1 MDEKQLPP
9 DERESFE
16 TWNQFHEGRMWE
28 QARAAE
34 QLRAPGAATARLHVI
49 DEAASRLPAVSA
61 LEALAANA
69 RLVDLLT
76 SRRWYVMQ
84 AARED
89 GAEWAEVG
97 AALGVSKQ
105 AAWEFYKRKIEE
117 QETHATDYHDAEAAR
132 GAL

>member
-16 TWNQFHEGRMWE
+16 TWTQFHERRMWE
-28 QARAAE
+28 RAAE
-34 QLRAPGAATARLHVI
+34 KLRAQGADAERLRAVDDAAARV
-49 DEAASRLPAVSA
+49 PAVSA
-61 LEALAANA
+61 LEALSANA

-84 AARED
+84 DARDD

-105 AAWEFYKRKIEE
+105 AAWEFYKRKIEA
-117 QETHATDYHDAEAAR
+117 QETHAADYHDAEAAR
-132 GAL
+132 AAL

>member
-28 QARAAE
+28 QARK
-34 QLRAPGAATARLHVI
+34 QLRAQGDDPEQLLGLVANAAAR
-49 DEAASRLPAVSA
+49 APAVSA

-76 SRRWYVMQ
+76 ARRWYVMQ

-105 AAWEFYKRKIEE
+105 AAWEFYKRKIEA
-117 QETHATDYHDAEAAR
+117 QETHAADYHDAEAAR

>member
-28 QARAAE
+28 RAGEKLSAQGADAERLRAVADAAARA
-34 QLRAPGAATARLHVI
+34 
-49 DEAASRLPAVSA
+49 PAVSA

-69 RLVDLLT
+69 RLVGLL
-76 SRRWYVMQ
+76 SGRRWYVIQ
-84 AARED
+84 AAREE
-89 GAEWAEVG
+89 GAEWAEIG

-117 QETHATDYHDAEAAR
+117 QETHAADYHDAEAAR
-132 GAL
+132 AAL

>member
-28 QARAAE
+28 RAGEKLRAQGADAE
-34 QLRAPGAATARLHVI
+34 QLRAVADAAAR
-49 DEAASRLPAVSA
+49 ASAVSA

-76 SRRWYVMQ
+76 GRRWYVMQ
-84 AARED
+84 DARSR
-89 GAEWAEVG
+89 GAEWAEIG

-105 AAWEFYKRKIEE
+105 AAWEFYKRKIEA
-117 QETHATDYHDAEAAR
+117 QETHAADYHDAEAAR
-132 GAL
+132 AAL

>member
-16 TWNQFHEGRMWE
+16 TWNRFHEGRMWE
-28 QARAAE
+28 RAGE
-34 QLRAPGAATARLHVI
+34 KLRAQGADAERLRAV
-49 DEAASRLPAVSA
+49 DDAAVRAPAVSA

-84 AARED
+84 AARDD

-105 AAWEFYKRKIEE
+105 AAWEFYKRRIEE
-117 QETHATDYHDAEAAR
+117 QETHAADYHDAEAAR
-132 GAL
+132 AAL

>member
-1 MDEKQLPP
+1 MDEKRLPP

-16 TWNQFHEGRMWE
+16 TWNQFNELRMWE
-28 QARAAE
+28 RAGQKLRAQGADAE
-34 QLRAPGAATARLHVI
+34 QLRAVDDAAAR
-49 DEAASRLPAVSA
+49 APAVSA
-61 LEALAANA
+61 LQALAANA

-76 SRRWYVMQ
+76 SRRWHVMQ

-105 AAWEFYKRKIEE
+105 AAWEFYKRRIEA
-117 QETHATDYHDAEAAR
+117 QETYAPDYHDAAGGRAA
-132 GAL
+132 L